1 VSSETVRASF
11 LVSIRD
17 DALSKLDCFEGQ
29 IPNLYSNLL
38 RIDHL
43 DRAAARLAIEGP
55 IAEYNRR
62 ASGTE
67 AASLATI
74 EPALVERVL
83 DDVRIGRLTLSD
95 PHRVRTTG
103 FPVEPSASEPERVE
117 TPYLQLV
124 MQRLWEAELASANSA
139 EVHLRLSTLERLG
152 GAEQIVHTHLDT
164 TLYELAPRDRD
175 IAARIFSYLVTPSG
189 TKIAYSTADLAA
201 YARVTPG
208 ELTPVLGR
216 LSTARILMPVA
227 PNGDR
232 HEARYEIVHDVL
244 AAAILDWR
252 SRYLRDKERDVAG
265 RRLAVEQYRVSSLRR
280 RVISLSGLL
289 ATVVALAL
297 IALVAPDAVGTAGQ
311 VALSPQAG
319 QRLES
324 VFIACFAFGVLFTL
338 GSALFTVHGLHGAN
352 APSHHAG
359 ADHGDGVGARTLL
372 GQVANPSS
380 VLAFLTW
387 FGAAG
392 YVLERYVGWGLAGV
406 LAGATAAGIAGWYL
420 ITRFLDLILAGER
433 EMHPEDYRLEGTIG
447 RVSIPIPDG
456 GTGEVVFTKGGV
468 RRSEAARALA
478 GPVPRGTEVV
488 ITRYANGF
496 ATVEPWSVLQDDQ
509 LLGAR
514 PT

>member
-1 VSSETVRASF
+1 MSNCWRHDSISTCWFSPITWRCCLRHRRVTTNVDAIAPQDVRAPFRGLVSYAEDDAAVFFGRDTEMQLVIANLAAARFTVLYGSSGVGKSSLLRAGVKHRLDAMARENLRVSGTPQLGTVVFSSWSDDPLPLLCRRIRRSVAEAWVLPDARVDRQPPDARLDEEIARAAEAVDGELIVILDHFEDYFQYWGDDRTSKFVVELSKAVSSETVRASF

-43 DRAAARLAIEGP
+43 DREAARLAIEGP

-67 AASLATI
+67 SASLATI

-297 IALVAPDAVGTAGQ
+297 IALVAPDAMGT
-311 VALSPQAG
+311 
-319 QRLES
+319 
-324 VFIACFAFGVLFTL
+324 
-338 GSALFTVHGLHGAN
+338 
-352 APSHHAG
+352 
-359 ADHGDGVGARTLL
+359 
-372 GQVANPSS
+372 
-380 VLAFLTW
+380 
-387 FGAAG
+387 
-392 YVLERYVGWGLAGV
+392 
-406 LAGATAAGIAGWYL
+406 
-420 ITRFLDLILAGER
+420 
-433 EMHPEDYRLEGTIG
+433 
-447 RVSIPIPDG
+447 
-456 GTGEVVFTKGGV
+456 
-468 RRSEAARALA
+468 
-478 GPVPRGTEVV
+478 
-488 ITRYANGF
+488 
-496 ATVEPWSVLQDDQ
+496 
-509 LLGAR
+509 
-514 PT
+514 